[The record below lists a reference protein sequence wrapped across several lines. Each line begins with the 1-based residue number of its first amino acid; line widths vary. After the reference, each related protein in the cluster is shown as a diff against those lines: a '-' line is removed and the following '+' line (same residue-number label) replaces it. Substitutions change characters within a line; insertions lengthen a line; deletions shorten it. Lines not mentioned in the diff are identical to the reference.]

1 MTAGKER
8 EREAKRDFLL
18 LCGLWF
24 IIPSKRVRQKKAVQ
38 CSTFSV
44 TPLGAAKTVTIT
56 ELALNMTFC
65 KMIGLYLGQ
74 TNLTMYSYY
83 IAGESEKTYANFD
96 KL

>member
-1 MTAGKER
+1 MTFSYFA
-8 EREAKRDFLL
+8 D
-18 LCGLWF
+18 CGLLF
-24 IIPSKRVRQKKAVQ
+24 RQSESGKKKAVQ